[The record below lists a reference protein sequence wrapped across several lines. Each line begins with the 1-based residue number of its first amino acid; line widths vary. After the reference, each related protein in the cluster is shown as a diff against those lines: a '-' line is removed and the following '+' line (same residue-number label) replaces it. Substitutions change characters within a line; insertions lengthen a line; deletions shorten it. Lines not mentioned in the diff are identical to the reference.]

1 MAACGNDFLVPD
13 DFEVVNGRADVD
25 MLKNDTEM
33 LSEVNSV
40 VENLLSAKKSGYYH
54 CHICSKICLSKS
66 GLLRYV
72 KSKHPENLL
81 RNEKSGILKSSIGI
95 FLLNSFIEKNVAQS

>member
-40 VENLLSAKKSGYYH
+40 VENLLSAKKSG
-54 CHICSKICLSKS
+54 
-66 GLLRYV
+66 
-72 KSKHPENLL
+72 
-81 RNEKSGILKSSIGI
+81 
-95 FLLNSFIEKNVAQS
+95 